1 MQVRNPIHQEWYPN
15 GDSTKADALA
25 SKSPT
30 YPVHNEPNFNIKLVA
45 CELLGNV
52 LKHGD
57 GLAELHS
64 EIQDGAVIVRVLSK
78 QSFDLPE
85 KITCSGMLA
94 ESGRGLFLVNTICEE
109 QVFTEGNAIVAKI
122 KLK

>member
-1 MQVRNPIHQEWYPN
+1 MLVKVTDYTTLQAALEALCQEL
-15 GDSTKADALA
+15 DVKKV
-25 SKSPT
+25 SKET
-30 YPVHNEPNFNIKLVA
+30 VFDCKLVA

-85 KITCSGMLA
+85 KIICSETLA